1 MHFKIITDEKKKKYM
16 YLKDMYFKA
25 WQLYVKH
32 VEK

>member
-1 MHFKIITDEKKKKYM
+1 MHFKIITDEKKKYM
-16 YLKDMYFKA
+16 YLKDMYFKT